1 MRILYVLILL
11 TGFTYNSFG
20 QKNPALKS
28 LKKIY
33 GKDALKSFEQENG
46 SLDVLFFAYDHAINL
61 IQNNGNKNLGD
72 IPKAPVTPIVHFT
85 DLGVKIEPFT
95 QYFQSEVP
103 NQLIAVKSLY
113 QLQLEFKA
121 SKNSTH

>member
-1 MRILYVLILL
+1 MRKLILFFCL
-11 TGFTYNSFG
+11 FILVFSVQG
-20 QKNPALKS
+20 QKDPALKA
-28 LKKIY
+28 LKKTY
-33 GKDALKSFEQENG
+33 GKEALNAFKQDHGSLELLYYAYENG
-46 SLDVLFFAYDHAINL
+46 LHI
-61 IQNNGNKNLGD
+61 IQNNGGKSID
-72 IPKAPVTPIVHFT
+72 QYPKAPQTEIVHFT

-103 NQLIAVKSLY
+103 NQLIAVISLY

>member
-1 MRILYVLILL
+1 MRLLFLFVLVIGSVLSA
-11 TGFTYNSFG
+11 TG
-20 QKNPALKS
+20 QKNTALKP

-33 GKDALKSFEQENG
+33 GKDALNAFEKEHG
-46 SLDVLFFAYDHAINL
+46 SLDLLFYAYDHAINV
-61 IQNNGNKNLGD
+61 IQNNGGKSIDNVL
-72 IPKAPVTPIVHFT
+72 KAPNASILHFT

-121 SKNSTH
+121 SKN